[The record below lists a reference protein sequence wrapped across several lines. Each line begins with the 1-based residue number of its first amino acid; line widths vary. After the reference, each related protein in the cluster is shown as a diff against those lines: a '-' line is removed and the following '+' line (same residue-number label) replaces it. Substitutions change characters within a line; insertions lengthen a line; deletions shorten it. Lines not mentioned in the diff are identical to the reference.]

1 MYISKVVWTNAARE
15 DIQAMKLQVMGRDG
29 RRGVDQLKKRLADQL
44 SLIQHFPLIG
54 MANPDRKR
62 IRRFLLNDYY
72 DIVYEP
78 RLDSIVIHAIL
89 PKWKQQWTII

>member
-1 MYISKVVWTNAARE
+1 MFVSKIVWTNAARE
-15 DIQAMKLQVMGRDG
+15 DVQALKLHLIGREG
-29 RRGVDQLKKRLADQL
+29 KRGVERLKLRMADQL

-62 IRRFLLNDYY
+62 IRKFFLDDYY

-78 RLDSIVIHAIL
+78 RPELIVIHAIL
-89 PKWKQQWTII
+89 PKWKQHWTGI

>member
-1 MYISKVVWTNAARE
+1 MYISKVVWTPQARE
-15 DIQAMKLQVMGRDG
+15 DIQAMKLQVLDREGRP
-29 RRGVDQLKKRLADQL
+29 GVERLRTRLASQL

-62 IRRFLLNDYY
+62 IRKFLLNGYF

-78 RLDSIVIHAIL
+78 RAEDIVIHAIL
-89 PKWKQQWTII
+89 PKWKTPWAKD